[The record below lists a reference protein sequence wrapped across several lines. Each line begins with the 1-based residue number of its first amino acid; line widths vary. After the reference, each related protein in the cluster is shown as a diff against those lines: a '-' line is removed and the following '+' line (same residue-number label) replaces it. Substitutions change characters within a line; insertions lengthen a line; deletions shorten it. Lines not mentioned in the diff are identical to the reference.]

1 MRQVDDRTVAV
12 IVNNPSNPCGSV
24 YTADHLSG
32 VVDVARDA
40 CVPILADEIY
50 ENMVFPG
57 HRFIPIASLTTD
69 VPVLSCRGTTKRFM
83 IPGMRLGWIT
93 MHDRHKRFGAPVRSS
108 LLSNMPLIFGSF

>member
-1 MRQVDDRTVAV
+1 MDERTVAV

-24 YTADHLSG
+24 YSLDHLKRMT
-32 VVDVARDA
+32 DVAAEAR
-40 CVPILADEIY
+40 VPIIADEIY

-57 HRFIPIASLTTD
+57 HRFFPIASVTDD

-93 MHDRHKRFGAPVRSS
+93 LHDRHKRFGTTVSPILTTLFTTLVS
-108 LLSNMPLIFGSF
+108 LGI